1 MEEQKKD
8 GGNIWG
14 SKFSMFGL
22 IVILFFISL
31 VVTRSCML
39 GIPVGEVLRN
49 QDTAPAATDS
59 LNKQQ

>member
-1 MEEQKKD
+1 MEKDKKD

-22 IVILFFISL
+22 VVILLFISL
-31 VVTRSCML
+31 IAIRSCML
-39 GIPVGEVLRN
+39 GIPLGEVFRN
-49 QDTAPAATDS
+49 QDATPAATDS